1 MTRKNPMLS
10 LWLSGAN
17 AWAGAARG
25 LWTAELRRRQAGQQ
39 AAAMRE
45 ATRQAARFWSGAWMR
60 PAAPGRSRKRG

>member
-1 MTRKNPMLS
+1 MTRRNPMLS

-25 LWTAELRRRQAGQQ
+25 LWTAEPRRQQAGQQ
-39 AAAMRE
+39 AAVMSE
-45 ATRQAARFWSGAWMR
+45 ATRQAVRFWSGARMR